1 MFGERENRP
10 MSKKAN
16 PAALLPILV
25 FLVLYLGLGL
35 IFEYVLKI
43 PMGFYSIPIVV
54 IFLIAL
60 LVACCQN
67 RALSFDDKLTLMGQG
82 IGDKNIVTMIL
93 IFLVA
98 GIFVGVMSGLLG
110 VGGGTIM
117 VPIFRL
123 AFGMSPLASTATSLF
138 AIIPTSISG
147 MASHMRAKTCVPKLG
162 VALGIGGAL
171 TSPVGV
177 WLASV
182 SPGWLV
188 IVVAAL
194 VVGLSAY
201 KMFRKAIKAP
211 RVALSCRK
219 AHTADAAAT
228 SALADSPEPAVS
240 NPIPTQPNLT
250 RKHYLQGAGIGLV
263 AGLASGYV
271 GVGGGFI
278 MVPMMLAILSIPM
291 SLAAGIDL
299 VRAAGDTAQDCQ
311 NYLIAFV
318 PVYSGIAAAGGQT
331 AGALVYSGMFFAMAQ
346 FLAAVI
352 FLVKP
357 PWKAHGV
364 LSHDCTTIYTA
375 AFFQSSHTFTRLLS
389 Q

>member
-1 MFGERENRP
+1 MGLFLQF
-10 MSKKAN
+10 AA
-16 PAALLPILV
+16 PAL
-25 FLVLYLGLGL
+25 
-35 IFEYVLKI
+35 
-43 PMGFYSIPIVV
+43 
-54 IFLIAL
+54 
-60 LVACCQN
+60 
-67 RALSFDDKLTLMGQG
+67 
-82 IGDKNIVTMIL
+82 
-93 IFLVA
+93 A

-147 MASHMRAKTCVPKLG
+147 VASHMRAKTCVPKLG

-201 KMFRKAIKAP
+201 KMFKKAIKAP

-219 AHTADAAAT
+219 ARTADAAAT
-228 SALADSPEPAVS
+228 GALADSPEPAVS
-240 NPIPTQPNLT
+240 NPIPAQPNLT

-291 SLAAGIDL
+291 SLASGTSLIAIMILAIPGVIEQAILGNINYFAGISIVIGTIPGAVIGARL
-299 VRAAGDTAQDCQ
+299 VRVIPERQ
-311 NYLIAFV
+311 LRFAF
-318 PVYSGIAAAGGQT
+318 GGFL
-331 AGALVYSGMFFAMAQ
+331 LV
-346 FLAAVI
+346 AAV
-352 FLVKP
+352 
-357 PWKAHGV
+357 
-364 LSHDCTTIYTA
+364 
-375 AFFQSSHTFTRLLS
+375 LLMLNEFGILG
-389 Q
+389 

>member
-1 MFGERENRP
+1 MGLFLQF
-10 MSKKAN
+10 AA
-16 PAALLPILV
+16 PAL
-25 FLVLYLGLGL
+25 
-35 IFEYVLKI
+35 
-43 PMGFYSIPIVV
+43 
-54 IFLIAL
+54 
-60 LVACCQN
+60 
-67 RALSFDDKLTLMGQG
+67 
-82 IGDKNIVTMIL
+82 
-93 IFLVA
+93 A

-147 MASHMRAKTCVPKLG
+147 VASHMRAKTCVPKLG
-162 VALGIGGAL
+162 VALGTGGAL

-201 KMFRKAIKAP
+201 KMFKKALKAP
-211 RVALSCRK
+211 RVALPCRK

-228 SALADSPEPAVS
+228 GDLADSPEPASS
-240 NPIPTQPNLT
+240 NPIPAQPNLT
-250 RKHYLQGAGIGLV
+250 RKQYLQGAGIGLV

-291 SLAAGIDL
+291 SLAAGTSLIAIMILAIPGVIEQAILGNINYFSGISIVVGTIPGAVIGARL
-299 VRAAGDTAQDCQ
+299 VRVIPERQ
-311 NYLIAFV
+311 LRFAF
-318 PVYSGIAAAGGQT
+318 GGFL
-331 AGALVYSGMFFAMAQ
+331 LV
-346 FLAAVI
+346 AAV
-352 FLVKP
+352 
-357 PWKAHGV
+357 
-364 LSHDCTTIYTA
+364 
-375 AFFQSSHTFTRLLS
+375 LLMLNEFGILG
-389 Q
+389 